1 MNQAN
6 KEKLKRIIF
15 ERIQKIEAEKNS
27 KDSKYPLTITAIV
40 LPTSIS
46 NFNKSHKSHSS
57 LAKAHMRGNVPH
69 LLRKRVKFQ
78 ADYAKRGNTGVN
90 TLRLKVKRS
99 DWPDEWSFP
108 ETELD
113 RRLFLQNFRLSNLDM
128 LTPFDE
134 GGKKY
139 KALFPPAAE
148 IPIEVDFEDEESS
161 NSFEEESS
169 VSEEE
174 NTKTNEEKII
184 EVLEALDYLAEEAR
198 DEGELEFAAI
208 ISETY
213 RTLLKD
219 ALKNKNKR

>member
-1 MNQAN
+1 MNRSGN
-6 KEKLKRIIF
+6 INFCIIF
-15 ERIQKIEAEKNS
+15 ERIKRIQAQKNPE
-27 KDSKYPLTITAIV
+27 DSKYPISLAVDIV
-40 LPTSIS
+40 PTSIYS
-46 NFNKSHKSHSS
+46 INNRHKDF
-57 LAKAHMRGNVPH
+57 LKIKNGIILGREEEIIKTINIQG
-69 LLRKRVKFQ
+69 
-78 ADYAKRGNTGVN
+78 DYAKRGSTGVK
-90 TLRLKVKRS
+90 TLRLKIKKEE
-99 DWPDEWSFP
+99 WPEEWLFP
-108 ETELD
+108 SQELD

-128 LTPFDE
+128 ITPYDE
-134 GGKKY
+134 GGEKY
-139 KALFPPAAE
+139 KDLFPPAAE
-148 IPIEVDFEDEESS
+148 IPIEVDFEDEESY